1 MKNARLEVIDILDKM
16 QFFQGQRA
24 GRELWNEKPFNIQEQ
39 DIDNF
44 NRHIRTIRDYIWD
57 LERKLKAY
65 EDAEEQGLLLRL
77 PCKVGD
83 TVWQATSEVHKY
95 IVTCIA
101 IRGDG
106 VIINTQNYETGIGF
120 SFNAKRIGQRYFLT
134 KEEAEQKLAEMKGEN
149 SNG

>member
-83 TVWQATSEVHKY
+83 TVYLLKYRVGDWEVEPYTIKTLGYVLQLIEH
-95 IVTCIA
+95 
-101 IRGDG
+101 GL
-106 VIINTQNYETGIGF
+106 IGEL
-120 SFNAKRIGQRYFLT
+120 AFLT
-134 KEEAEQKLAEMKGEN
+134 PEEAEEEQVKRLAEIIK
-149 SNG
+149 

>member
-1 MKNARLEVIDILDKM
+1 MRTDEIIQNLKYTAKKHENDKVFTGQLNISSMCKDILPKM
-16 QFFQGQRA
+16 
-24 GRELWNEKPFNIQEQ
+24 EQ
-39 DIDNF
+39 
-44 NRHIRTIRDYIWD
+44 
-57 LERKLKAY
+57 LKAY

-83 TVWQATSEVHKY
+83 KVWQATSEVHKY

-134 KEEAEQKLAEMKGEN
+134 KEEAEQKLEEMKGEV
-149 SNG
+149 